1 MKYYKFTI
9 FVFKNSSW
17 KYFNIILQEKSLLLI
32 HYIIIILILDKKNL
46 FSESS
51 WTIFSFRYNN

>member
-46 FSESS
+46 FSESL
-51 WTIFSFRYNN
+51 WAIFSFRYNN